1 MQLWLRMGSKARPV
15 IIWGDWT
22 IDGQGGACIRVILVK
37 TLCRADDDVVVVEDV
52 VSDEE

>member
-1 MQLWLRMGSKARPV
+1 MGSKAKPV

-22 IDGQGGACIRVILVK
+22 INRQGRACIRAVLVE
-37 TLCRADDDVVVVEDV
+37 TLCRAGDDVVVVEDV